1 MSEPNLQ
8 PGSPRKPSV
17 PISWKLLGSTAV
29 IGLVAATIA
38 IIALNRIQ
46 TLNRNLTQT
55 VETLA
60 ATSKLASL
68 IKGDLISASRAERNM
83 MLAQSEDGTKRFAV
97 LVADASDTLDER
109 LEELLTLVD
118 EDNRYFLKLFA
129 ERWNEWRKNHED
141 VLRFTEMDSDI
152 EAHKIS
158 IGDGQKAIDRMDQS
172 LDLIREEM
180 QRTLDAAKQEEDF
193 SVYANASETL
203 LLTSAISRVALQM
216 QQAES
221 RLILAYAPD
230 EMQRFEEMFDPLQK
244 QLEELIN
251 QLKAA
256 LMDNQS
262 IATDELE
269 TSLRDYL
276 NANTRIR
283 FTAGEK
289 TNYLAYHFVYDIGA
303 PLANQCEALLDGL
316 IERNE
321 EQMQEH
327 RVASQR
333 MYESAR
339 NTLLGISI
347 LGILVSV
354 SLSFYTGHNIASRLS
369 ALSRYAKR
377 IQETGDLSQP
387 TPRSGSDEVGSLADS
402 FEQMRL
408 SLHRYTESLSDQ
420 AESLAKLSHSLE
432 SQNKEMEQFVYT
444 VSHDLKSPLV
454 SCKGLL
460 GLLKEDLQDGDY
472 QAVADSVERLEQ
484 ATDQLN
490 QIIDDLLM
498 LSRIGRKS
506 LNLTEVDVHELVCEL
521 VDEFE
526 DRIAGAGAKIELDEH
541 LPKVVAVESDT
552 RRVFENLLTNALK
565 YGCNGEDPIISIGG
579 MKASN
584 EIRYFVRDRGP
595 GIDPRYHE
603 RIFRLFQRLD
613 TDQPGT
619 GVGLASVAKIL
630 DMHGGRVWVESEL
643 GKGATFWV
651 AFPESVRSRSGANTK
666 MSRENEKVR
675 PHTD

>member
-17 PISWKLLGSTAV
+17 PISWKLLGTTAV
-29 IGLVAATIA
+29 IGLVAAAIA
-38 IIALNRIQ
+38 IIALNKIQ

-83 MLAQSEDGTKRFAV
+83 MLAQSEDGTKRFAAI
-97 LVADASDTLDER
+97 VADASETLDER

-118 EDNRYFLKLFA
+118 EDNRYFLKLFS
-129 ERWNEWRKNHED
+129 EGWNEWRKNHKD

-158 IGDGQKAIDRMDQS
+158 IGDGQKAIDRMNQS
-172 LDLIREEM
+172 LDLIREEI
-180 QRTLDAAKQEEDF
+180 QRTLDSAKQEEDF
-193 SVYANASETL
+193 PAYANASETL
-203 LLTSAISRVALQM
+203 LLTSAISRVSLQM

-256 LMDNQS
+256 LTEHQS
-262 IATDELE
+262 ISTDELE
-269 TSLRDYL
+269 ASFRDYL

-289 TNYLAYHFVYDIGA
+289 TDYLAYHFVYDIGA

-327 RVASQR
+327 RIASQR

-354 SLSFYTGHNIASRLS
+354 SLSFYTGHNIARRLS
-369 ALSRYAKR
+369 ALSRYAQR

-387 TPRSGSDEVGSLADS
+387 TPRSGSDEVGSLAES

-408 SLHRYTESLSDQ
+408 SLHRYTENLSDQ

-472 QAVADSVERLEQ
+472 KAVSDSVERLEQ

-521 VDEFE
+521 VDELE
-526 DRIAGAGAKIELDEH
+526 DRIAEAGAKIELEEH
-541 LPKVVAVESDT
+541 LPTVVAVESDT
-552 RRVFENLLTNALK
+552 RRTFENLLTNALK
-565 YGCNGEDPIISIGG
+565 YGCSGEDRIISVGG
-579 MKASN
+579 MKSSN

-630 DMHGGRVWVESEL
+630 DMHGGRVWVESEP
-643 GKGATFWV
+643 GNGATFWI
-651 AFPESVRSRSGANTK
+651 AFPKSVRSRSGAMTEL
-666 MSRENEKVR
+666 SREN
-675 PHTD
+675 